1 MKTTATYFFAKMRL
15 ISSNTSCDFSSSFPR
30 EVVVVTRWWRA
41 TAVGLLMS
49 VMKPGHTGYMQVN

>member
-1 MKTTATYFFAKMRL
+1 MTYFFDKILL

-30 EVVVVTRWWRA
+30 VVVVVTRWWRA

-49 VMKPGHTGYMQVN
+49 VTKPFVYV